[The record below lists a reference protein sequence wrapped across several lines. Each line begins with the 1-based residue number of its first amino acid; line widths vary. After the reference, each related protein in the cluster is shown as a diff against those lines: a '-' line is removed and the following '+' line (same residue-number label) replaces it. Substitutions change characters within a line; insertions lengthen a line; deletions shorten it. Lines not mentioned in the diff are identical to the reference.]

1 LQKASTQKYFI
12 DPAIKYLNVVIEH
25 MQPWDV

>member
-1 LQKASTQKYFI
+1 VDWFKAFI